1 MPGVNEA
8 RFLVQHKSRGC
19 ECRLDEIYVI
29 QSKTGIFINFGGSVR
44 NQMIGILVMM
54 ITYSN
59 PSAYDSEC
67 NKECKIDEYLST

>member
-8 RFLVQHKSRGC
+8 RFLVQHKSCGC

-44 NQMIGILVMM
+44 N
-54 ITYSN
+54 
-59 PSAYDSEC
+59 
-67 NKECKIDEYLST
+67 